1 MTPPCGGSGTTSSNT
16 SARVPGARDAAG
28 RGRATRKCAA
38 AGVAESG
45 TLRVGRPRP
54 AGARPRTPPRRPSPP
69 RRAPTRAERAAGR
82 GPSGRGAAARDP
94 APRLSGAP
102 AATGSHPLARGRG
115 RSALRPPRGL
125 AVGVEGG
132 WRWPRGRGGRA
143 RGRGGHRSP
152 PDCAIVLRHN
162 VAHALGR
169 VRDGSTGAE
178 KLQRPRSLA
187 TENGRE
193 RTHLPLGF
201 LRMSV
206 RRRARRTPRCKGV

>member
-169 VRDGSTGAE
+169 VPGRID
-178 KLQRPRSLA
+178 RSGEAATAAKSRYGERSRTDALA
-187 TENGRE
+187 ARIPTHECPTS
-193 RTHLPLGF
+193 RTAHPT
-201 LRMSV
+201 V
-206 RRRARRTPRCKGV
+206 